1 MYVVLQYPSPGCSVG
16 RGVGRGVGHAA
27 VPGTEEHAEAWLHRE
42 PCAAGG
48 PAGCRIAVWP
58 GLIA

>member
-1 MYVVLQYPSPGCSVG
+1 MG

-42 PCAAGG
+42 PRAAGG